1 MLTVCENH
9 STDCSGHN
17 NDNNEVRSHYSPRW
31 KKSKTHCSA
40 KETKMQ
46 GEEKLQGEKNA
57 DTHFFF
63 QRAMGQ
69 QFEAHKTI

>member
-1 MLTVCENH
+1 
-9 STDCSGHN
+9 
-17 NDNNEVRSHYSPRW
+17 
-31 KKSKTHCSA
+31 
-40 KETKMQ
+40 MQ

-69 QFEAHKTI
+69 QFEAHKTIYLRYHLMGTIWVDCTLQSRCD